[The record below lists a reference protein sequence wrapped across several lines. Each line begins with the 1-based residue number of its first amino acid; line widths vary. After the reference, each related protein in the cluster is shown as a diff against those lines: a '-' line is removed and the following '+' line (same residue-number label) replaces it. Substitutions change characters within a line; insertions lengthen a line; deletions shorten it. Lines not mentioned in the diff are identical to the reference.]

1 MLPCLIFTK
10 ILLFGN
16 PPQLIANVPQYTA
29 SGRLPLSVLLPALE
43 PSRASFMNYSNIDSR
58 IRTKVVLRPKPRA
71 NKPKDNAGKS
81 LPGDPESS
89 RKGSEKKSSYRVDQA
104 VDK

>member
-1 MLPCLIFTK
+1 
-10 ILLFGN
+10 
-16 PPQLIANVPQYTA
+16 
-29 SGRLPLSVLLPALE
+29 
-43 PSRASFMNYSNIDSR
+43 MNYSNIDSR

-71 NKPKDNAGKS
+71 NKPKEDNAGKS

-89 RKGSEKKSSYRVDQA
+89 RKGSEKKSSYSVDQA